1 MLRVKLLS
9 VIMVVGLVFPPAVRG
24 KQLPAKAGNA
34 PVIKAEKDI
43 ADDAERRRETFRIV
57 WQTVKDQHFD
67 PTFGGVNWD
76 AVRDEFAP
84 RAAGSRS
91 DRELHLLLQEMLNRL
106 GQSHF
111 TIIPPEVIP
120 EAIPEETDPSEEGA
134 EEEEAPEPPLSDGM
148 RITEQ
153 MTHGIGI
160 DIRVLNGAVVV
171 TRVEPLSPAERAGLR
186 PGFVLRSVDGHR
198 MRTILSTMGR
208 DSVYQPVLKHQLP
221 TEIVTGYFNGL
232 PGTYARVSYLDA
244 RNLLRRVSI
253 KREKLNGEMSPPLP
267 SLPSQFVE
275 FESKRLRNGI
285 GYIRFNVFAVPV
297 MDKFCAA
304 LSSFADA
311 PGVVIDL
318 RGNRG
323 GLLAMLYGMGGLLAT
338 SRIFFGE
345 MKTRAGDLLFATIPQ
360 RKPYTGQLV
369 VLIDGTSL
377 SASEILASGLQESG
391 RAVVIGEQSGG
402 SMLASVAKELP
413 TGAILQYAFGDFISW
428 YGKRIEGNGVKPD
441 VTVKLDRRSLLG
453 GRDPQL
459 EAALNAVTLKPVR
472 PPATVNA
479 PASAAA
485 PPPPP
490 VAEKAGE
497 KAGEKNAGASGKT
510 VTPPSSETAAVD
522 PVIERILE
530 KYMQAIGGREAV
542 EKISSRVAQGTINS
556 AFSGIPLAGAV
567 EIIEKSPNKT
577 LTLTTFPGMGTM
589 RRGFTGAYGYEQ
601 IPLVGFRELQEAE
614 LEDAKLASELH
625 WSIKLK
631 QLFPKLALKGK
642 EKIGE
647 AEVNVIEAT
656 SVSGRIAMFYF
667 AVDTGL
673 LLRKDEAYFED
684 YRKVD
689 GVMLPFITRSGL
701 ATITLSKVTHNV
713 EVDDATFIER
723 KDCFTR

>member
-9 VIMVVGLVFPPAVRG
+9 VVAVVGLVFQPAVRG
-24 KQLPAKAGNA
+24 NQLPEKAA
-34 PVIKAEKDI
+34 PPPAIKAEKDV
-43 ADDAERRRETFRIV
+43 ADDAERRKETFRIV

-67 PTFGGVNWD
+67 PTFGGLNWD

-84 RAAGSRS
+84 RAAESRS
-91 DRELHLLLQEMLNRL
+91 DRELHRLLQEMLNRL

-111 TIIPPEVIP
+111 AIIPPEIIPAVIP
-120 EAIPEETDPSEEGA
+120 EEPESSGESA
-134 EEEEAPEPPLSDGM
+134 EEEEDPELPVSDGV

-160 DIRVLNGAVVV
+160 DVRIINGAVVV
-171 TRVEPLSPAERAGLR
+171 TRVEPMSPADRAGLR
-186 PGFVLRSVDGHR
+186 SGFVLRSVDGYR
-198 MRTILSTMGR
+198 MRTVLSMLQR
-208 DSVYQPVLKHQLP
+208 ASVYQPAVKHQLP
-221 TEIVTGYFNGL
+221 TEIVLEYFNGL

-244 RNLLRRVSI
+244 RNILRRVSI
-253 KREKLNGEMSPPLP
+253 KREKLKGEMSPPLP
-267 SLPSQFVE
+267 SMPSQFVE
-275 FESKRLRNGI
+275 FESRRLRNGI

-311 PGVVIDL
+311 PGVVLDL

-338 SRIFFGE
+338 SQIFFGE
-345 MKTRAGDLLFATIPQ
+345 MKTRGGDILFATIPQ

-391 RAVVIGEQSGG
+391 RAVVVGEQSAG
-402 SMLASVAKELP
+402 STLASVAKELP
-413 TGAILQYAFGDFISW
+413 TGAILQYAFADFISW
-428 YGKRIEGNGVKPD
+428 YGRRIEGNGVKPD
-441 VTVKLDRRSLLG
+441 VAVKLDRRSLLG

-459 EAALNAVTLKPVR
+459 EAALSAVTLR
-472 PPATVNA
+472 PTRAATINT
-479 PASAAA
+479 AAA
-485 PPPPP
+485 PSPPQP
-490 VAEKAGE
+490 AGE
-497 KAGEKNAGASGKT
+497 KAEDKTGEKVGASGKAAS
-510 VTPPSSETAAVD
+510 PSAEVAAVD
-522 PVIERILE
+522 PLIDRILE
-530 KYMQAIGGREAV
+530 KYVQAIGGREAI

-556 AFSGIPLAGAV
+556 AFSGIPLAGTV
-567 EIIEKSPNKT
+567 EIIEKSPNKA
-577 LTLTTFPGMGTM
+577 LTLTTFTGMGVM

-601 IPLVGFRELQEAE
+601 IPLVGFREFREAE
-614 LEDAKLASELH
+614 LEDAKLASDLH

-631 QLFPKLALKGK
+631 QLFPKMELKGK

-656 SVSGRIAMFYF
+656 SASGRIVKFYF
-667 AVDTGL
+667 AADTGL

-689 GVMLPFITRSGL
+689 GIMLPFVTRNGL
-701 ATITLSKVTHNV
+701 TTVTLTKVTHNV
-713 EVDDATFIER
+713 EVDDAAFLEQ